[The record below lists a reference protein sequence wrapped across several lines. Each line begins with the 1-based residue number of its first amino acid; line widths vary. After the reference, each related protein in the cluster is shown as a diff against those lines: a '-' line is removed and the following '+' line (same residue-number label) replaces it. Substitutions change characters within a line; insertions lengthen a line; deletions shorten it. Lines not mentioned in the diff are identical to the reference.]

1 MSRHPVMV
9 RQVCPLLP
17 QEPQESPNLLLS
29 AEFVWREGGV
39 LELSYN
45 LRPSQRDSDLL
56 ALALPCL
63 EPTSG
68 PATGSVTGSLQG
80 DRRDELWKHSCFEA
94 FIGLPD
100 SQQYWELN
108 VSPLGHWNLYSFER
122 YRQSGSG
129 LVEALPPAVT
139 VRQTRRDFRC
149 DVVLDLRPWWPIEG
163 MPELGLTMVLE
174 ETNGRLSYWAL
185 SHPGEAADFH
195 DRRSFLT
202 C

>member
-1 MSRHPVMV
+1 
-9 RQVCPLLP
+9 
-17 QEPQESPNLLLS
+17 LLS

-45 LRPSQRDSDLL
+45 LRPSQRDGDLL
-56 ALALPCL
+56 ALALPCS

-68 PATGSVTGSLQG
+68 PATGPLQG

-108 VSPLGHWNLYSFER
+108 VSSLGHWNLYSFER

-149 DVVLDLRPWWPIEG
+149 DAVLDLRPWWPIEG
-163 MPELGLTMVLE
+163 MPELGLTMVLKE
-174 ETNGRLSYWAL
+174 INGRLSYWAL

>member
-17 QEPQESPNLLLS
+17 QDPQESPDLLLS
-29 AEFVWREGGV
+29 AEFVWREGGI

-45 LRPSQRDSDLL
+45 LRPAQPDGDLL
-56 ALALPCL
+56 AVSLPSTQ
-63 EPTSG
+63 PS
-68 PATGSVTGSLQG
+68 SVPMQG
-80 DRRDELWKHSCFEA
+80 DRHDELWTHSCFEA
-94 FIGLPD
+94 FIGVPGF
-100 SQQYWELN
+100 QQYWEFN

-122 YRQSGSG
+122 YRHSGSG
-129 LVEALPPAVT
+129 LVEALPPSVT
-139 VRQTRRDFRC
+139 VRQTRRDCRC

-174 ETNGRLSYWAL
+174 EINGRLSYWAL
-185 SHPGEAADFH
+185 SHPGDAADFH
-195 DRRSFLT
+195 DRRSFLI

>member
-17 QEPQESPNLLLS
+17 QDPQESPDLLLS
-29 AEFVWREGGV
+29 AEFVWREGGI

-45 LRPSQRDSDLL
+45 LRPAQRDGDLL
-56 ALALPCL
+56 AVSLPSIQ
-63 EPTSG
+63 PS
-68 PATGSVTGSLQG
+68 SVPMHG

-94 FIGLPD
+94 FIGVPG
-100 SQQYWELN
+100 SQQYWEFN

-122 YRQSGSG
+122 YRQGGSG
-129 LVEALPPAVT
+129 LVEALPPSVT
-139 VRQTRRDFRC
+139 VRQTRRDCRC

-163 MPELGLTMVLE
+163 MPELGLTMVVE
-174 ETNGRLSYWAL
+174 EINGRLSYWAL
-185 SHPGEAADFH
+185 SHPGDAADFH
-195 DRRSFLT
+195 DRRSFLI

>member
-17 QEPQESPNLLLS
+17 QDPQESPDLLLS
-29 AEFVWREGGV
+29 AEFVWREGGI

-45 LRPSQRDSDLL
+45 LRPAQRDGDLL
-56 ALALPCL
+56 AVSLPSIQ
-63 EPTSG
+63 PS
-68 PATGSVTGSLQG
+68 SVPMQG

-94 FIGLPD
+94 FIGVPG
-100 SQQYWELN
+100 SQQYWEFN

-122 YRQSGSG
+122 YRQGGSG
-129 LVEALPPAVT
+129 LVEALPPSVT
-139 VRQTRRDFRC
+139 VRQTRRDCRC

-163 MPELGLTMVLE
+163 MPELGLTMVVE
-174 ETNGRLSYWAL
+174 EINGRLSYWAL
-185 SHPGEAADFH
+185 SHPGDTADFH
-195 DRRSFLT
+195 DRRSFLI